1 MAESLKVASVG
12 LGRWGKE
19 LARGARAAGIDVVS
33 CYARTEE
40 SREAFAA
47 EVGCQQA
54 TSLEE
59 LLADPTVDALIV
71 ATSHRSHRQL
81 VEAAA
86 RAGKHVFIEKPL
98 ALSIEDARA
107 CVEAGEAG
115 GIVLQVGFQRR
126 RHPAIREMRRL
137 IDDGSIGDIETLEA
151 NHSLPNRIPENA
163 WRWDEEESPLGSMTS
178 LGIHQIENFH
188 YLAGPIIKVGAVSRR
203 GRSVSIDEATALVFE
218 FASGAVGTLVS
229 SFFTP
234 WRISLAVYG
243 TEGAAFADRDGT
255 TLCYQAKGENTPAE
269 IPLTEVDAV
278 ADQLVEFATS
288 VREERRPEVS
298 GAEGLAVVAVLE
310 AAKRSVAT
318 GSIERVDPRTLG
330 AP

>member
-1 MAESLKVASVG
+1 MAESVKVASIG
-12 LGRWGKE
+12 LGWWGKE
-19 LARGARAAGIDVVS
+19 LARAAFAAGIDVVS

-40 SREAFAA
+40 TRRDFAA
-47 EVGCQQA
+47 ELGCEPA
-54 TSLEE
+54 SSLKDV
-59 LLADPTVDALIV
+59 LTDAAVDAVLI

-98 ALSIEDARA
+98 ALSVEDARA
-107 CVEAGEAG
+107 CVKAAEAA

-126 RHPAIREMRRL
+126 RHPAHREMKRL
-137 IDDGSIGDIETLEA
+137 IDEGAIGQIQSLEA

-188 YLAGPIIKVGAVSRR
+188 YLAGPISRVGTVSRP
-203 GRSVSIDEATALVFE
+203 GRAVSIDEATAMVFE

-234 WRISLAVYG
+234 WRISLAVHG

-255 TLCYQAKGENTPAE
+255 NLSYQPRGENRPTE
-269 IPLTEVDAV
+269 ISLRQIDAV
-278 ADQLVEFATS
+278 VDQLIEFGRC
-288 VREERRPEVS
+288 VREGKRPEVS

-318 GSIERVDPRTLG
+318 GSFEVVDAG
-330 AP
+330 

>member
-1 MAESLKVASVG
+1 MAPRVKVASVG
-12 LGRWGKE
+12 LGSWGKE
-19 LARGARAAGIDVVS
+19 LARGARVAGIEVVS
-33 CYARTEE
+33 CYARTEQT
-40 SREAFAA
+40 RRDFAA
-47 EVGCQQA
+47 EVGCEPA
-54 TSLEE
+54 GSVEA
-59 LLADPTVDALIV
+59 LLADPAVEGLLI
-71 ATSHRSHRQL
+71 ATSHRSHRAW

-98 ALSIEDARA
+98 ALSVEDAQA
-107 CVEAGEAG
+107 CVKEAEAA

-126 RHPAIREMRRL
+126 RHPAHREMKRL
-137 IDDGSIGDIETLEA
+137 IDDGSIGDIESLEA

-188 YLAGPIIKVGAVSRR
+188 YLAGPITKVGAVSRR

-234 WRISLAVYG
+234 WHISLAVHG
-243 TEGAAFADRDGT
+243 TEGAAFADRDGAA
-255 TLCYQAKGENTPAE
+255 LSYQPRGEKRRIE

-278 ADQLVEFATS
+278 ADQLVEFAGC
-288 VREERRPEVS
+288 VREGKRPEVS
-298 GAEGLAVVAVLE
+298 GLEGLAVVAVLE
-310 AAKRSVAT
+310 TAKRSVAT
-318 GSIERVDPRTLG
+318 GSLEVVDTG
-330 AP
+330 

>member
-1 MAESLKVASVG
+1 MAQVRVASVG
-12 LGRWGKE
+12 LGWWGKE
-19 LARGARAAGIDVVS
+19 LARGARAAGLEVVS

-40 SREAFAA
+40 TRNAFAT
-47 EVGCQQA
+47 EVGCKP
-54 TSLEE
+54 TSRLEE
-59 LLADPTVDALIV
+59 VLADPTIDALLI
-71 ATSHRSHRQL
+71 ATPHKTHRQL

-98 ALSIEDARA
+98 AMSVEDARA
-107 CVEAGEAG
+107 SVQAALHAGV
-115 GIVLQVGFQRR
+115 VLQVGFQRR
-126 RHPAIREMRRL
+126 RLPAHREMKRL
-137 IDDGSIGDIETLEA
+137 IDEGAMGDIVSLEA
-151 NHSLPNRIPENA
+151 NHSLPNRIPDNA

-188 YLAGPIIKVGAVSRR
+188 YLAGPISRVGAVSRH

-234 WRISLAVYG
+234 WRISLALHG
-243 TEGAAFADRDGT
+243 TMGAAFADRDGA
-255 TLCYQAKGENTPAE
+255 TLGFQPRGENRPTE
-269 IPLTEVDAV
+269 IPLGEVDAV
-278 ADQLVEFATS
+278 ADQLVEFATC
-288 VREERRPEVS
+288 VREGKRPEVS

-318 GSIERVDPRTLG
+318 GSFEEIEPG
-330 AP
+330 

>member
-1 MAESLKVASVG
+1 MARVKVASVG
-12 LGRWGKE
+12 LGWWGKE
-19 LARGARAAGIDVVS
+19 LARGARAAGLEVVS

-40 SREAFAA
+40 ARNAFAG
-47 EVGCQQA
+47 EVGCQPA
-54 TSLEE
+54 SRLEE
-59 LLADPTVDALIV
+59 VLADPTIDALLV
-71 ATSHRSHRQL
+71 ATPHRTHRHL

-98 ALSIEDARA
+98 AMSVEDARA
-107 CVEAGEAG
+107 CVEAGQAA

-126 RHPAIREMRRL
+126 RHPAHREMKRL
-137 IDDGSIGDIETLEA
+137 IDDGSMGDIESLEA

-188 YLAGPIIKVGAVSRR
+188 YLAGPINRVGAMSRQ

-234 WRISLAVYG
+234 WRIGLSLHG
-243 TEGAAFADRDGT
+243 TMGAAFADQDGAV
-255 TLCYQAKGENTPAE
+255 LGYQPRGENRPTDV
-269 IPLTEVDAV
+269 PLRAVDAV
-278 ADQLVEFATS
+278 VDQLAEFAAC
-288 VREERRPEVS
+288 VREGKRPEVS
-298 GAEGLAVVAVLE
+298 GVEGLAVVAVLE
-310 AAKRSVAT
+310 AARRSVAT
-318 GSIERVDPRTLG
+318 GSFEVVEAG
-330 AP
+330 